1 MIDFVQVLVS
11 SNLLLKFNWE
21 RWDKS
26 IMCIHRALNDKHG
39 KCDIKDTKKRI
50 IRRYDINLH
59 AYIIYKPSLQNQD
72 TSR

>member
-1 MIDFVQVLVS
+1 M
-11 SNLLLKFNWE
+11 
-21 RWDKS
+21 WDKS